1 VSTPDSARHKGAS
14 PGAAT
19 DWRRVEQIFHEARER
34 PPDQWGA
41 YLAQACDGN
50 PSLQRDVE
58 SLLFREDG
66 SLFRDGVQAL
76 ARQMTGASREG
87 TRLGPYVLGPLIGEG
102 GMGEVYRARDA
113 RLDREVA
120 IKLLPADLA
129 HDPERL
135 RRAEREARVLA
146 SLSHPNIAAIFGFE
160 EGDGLTGLVLELVPG
175 VTLQQHLATRGPLT
189 LDEALTIARQIAGAL
204 EAAHQHGIVH
214 RDLKPANVT
223 ITPDGVVKVLDF
235 GLARLEAAEP
245 DGSDKAVEVTGQGTI
260 LGTPAYM
267 SPEQARGKA
276 ADRRTDIW
284 AFGAVLFEML
294 TGQRV
299 FHGESVADTLAAVIH
314 GDPRLDRL
322 PSSTPWHVRAAIDRC
337 LQKDARDRARDIAD
351 VRMALDGAFG
361 GPAPS
366 ATAMPSR
373 APVRWLAAAA
383 LAGALLAGAAVW
395 VFRSPSP
402 GIARTTRFHVSAPH
416 DLRFGQFA
424 LSPDGRHLAFTASSD
439 GGLFGLWVHSFETG
453 QSRHLERAGQVSAW
467 MFWSPDARFIGF
479 VTAGAIHRIAVDGTQ
494 LQPITPIDD
503 FGGAQWT
510 PDGAIFYG
518 RVRGGLMKVPVSGGA
533 PVAVTDLDAAREET
547 GHTNPV
553 MLPDG
558 RRFLYFRASR
568 NPERNGVFVGS
579 LSAAPAAQSTRQVS
593 PLRTPALMSRSPDGD
608 VHLLFVRDGT
618 LMAQVLDTSSIT
630 LSGAP
635 FAIAERVAG
644 PAGNPQVSVSGD
656 TIAFRAPDTPPGG
669 MPTWF
674 ERDGRRAGP
683 VFATPPPPVLFP
695 QVSPDGTRLAAIVD
709 ASLWVYPLDGRPP
722 VRLTSGGSASPR
734 WSPDGQSIV
743 YERYGS
749 VAGLHTI
756 AADGS
761 SSVPRAVG
769 PPGHFHAH
777 GFITGGRGV
786 IAVFEPPGSA
796 ATWQLVQVAS
806 SGAEAPARLGDITL
820 PDGSASAA
828 LSPDGRWL
836 AYITN
841 TTGSAELWVRRYP
854 TLDAAVRVSPNGAA
868 EPVWAKNGRELF
880 YLEGDKLMS
889 VRVGPDTQARFAYQ
903 APVMLLEK
911 SFMRAPQPP
920 SFDVAADGRLMMLG
934 RLPAGPSKP
943 IEVIV
948 NWRDYAASRT
958 SS

>member
-1 VSTPDSARHKGAS
+1 
-14 PGAAT
+14 
-19 DWRRVEQIFHEARER
+19 
-34 PPDQWGA
+34 
-41 YLAQACDGN
+41 
-50 PSLQRDVE
+50 
-58 SLLFREDG
+58 
-66 SLFRDGVQAL
+66 
-76 ARQMTGASREG
+76 
-87 TRLGPYVLGPLIGEG
+87 
-102 GMGEVYRARDA
+102 
-113 RLDREVA
+113 
-120 IKLLPADLA
+120 
-129 HDPERL
+129 
-135 RRAEREARVLA
+135 
-146 SLSHPNIAAIFGFE
+146 
-160 EGDGLTGLVLELVPG
+160 
-175 VTLQQHLATRGPLT
+175 
-189 LDEALTIARQIAGAL
+189 
-204 EAAHQHGIVH
+204 
-214 RDLKPANVT
+214 
-223 ITPDGVVKVLDF
+223 
-235 GLARLEAAEP
+235 
-245 DGSDKAVEVTGQGTI
+245 
-260 LGTPAYM
+260 
-267 SPEQARGKA
+267 
-276 ADRRTDIW
+276 
-284 AFGAVLFEML
+284 
-294 TGQRV
+294 
-299 FHGESVADTLAAVIH
+299 
-314 GDPRLDRL
+314 
-322 PSSTPWHVRAAIDRC
+322 
-337 LQKDARDRARDIAD
+337 
-351 VRMALDGAFG
+351 
-361 GPAPS
+361 
-366 ATAMPSR
+366 
-373 APVRWLAAAA
+373 
-383 LAGALLAGAAVW
+383 
-395 VFRSPSP
+395 
-402 GIARTTRFHVSAPH
+402 
-416 DLRFGQFA
+416 
-424 LSPDGRHLAFTASSD
+424 
-439 GGLFGLWVHSFETG
+439 
-453 QSRHLERAGQVSAW
+453 
-467 MFWSPDARFIGF
+467 
-479 VTAGAIHRIAVDGTQ
+479 
-494 LQPITPIDD
+494 
-503 FGGAQWT
+503 
-510 PDGAIFYG
+510 
-518 RVRGGLMKVPVSGGA
+518 MKVPVSGGA

-547 GHTNPV
+547 GHTSPV

-593 PLRTPALMSRSPDGD
+593 PLRTPAMMSRSPDGD

-644 PAGNPQVSVSGD
+644 PAWNPQVSVSGD

-683 VFATPPPPVLFP
+683 VFATPTPPVLFP

-761 SSVPRAVG
+761 SSIPRAVG

-868 EPVWAKNGRELF
+868 EPVWAKNSRELF

-948 NWRDYAASRT
+948 NWRDHAASRT